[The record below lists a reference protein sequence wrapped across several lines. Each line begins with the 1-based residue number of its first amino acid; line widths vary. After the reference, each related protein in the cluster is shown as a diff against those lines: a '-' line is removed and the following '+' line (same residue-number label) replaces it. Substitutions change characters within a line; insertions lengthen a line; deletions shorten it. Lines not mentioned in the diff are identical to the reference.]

1 MNLLFLLSLLIYEWF
16 PSCHP
21 QEQHLLLMFLMQKK
35 LNKLKTLKHN
45 NNNKTIKRSSL
56 LSLLCVC
63 VCVCPQPFQALQKST
78 LMAFISCPYN
88 TCDCYTFSRRIGLEI
103 ITILYVYKFFHP
115 TFIYEK
121 FGKENLS
128 T

>member
-1 MNLLFLLSLLIYEWF
+1 MNLLFLLSLLICEWF
-16 PSCHP
+16 PSRHP
-21 QEQHLLLMFLMQKK
+21 HEQHLLLMFLMQKK
-35 LNKLKTLKHN
+35 LNKLKTLKHK
-45 NNNKTIKRSSL
+45 NNKTIKRSSL

-103 ITILYVYKFFHP
+103 ITILYVYKFFPP

-128 T
+128 TW